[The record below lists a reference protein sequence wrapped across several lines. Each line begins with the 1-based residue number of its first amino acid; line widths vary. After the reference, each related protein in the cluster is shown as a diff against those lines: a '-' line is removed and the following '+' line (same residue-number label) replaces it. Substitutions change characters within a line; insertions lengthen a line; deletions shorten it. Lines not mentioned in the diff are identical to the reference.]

1 MKLFQDVLVDGSDVT
16 TDAFPGKYDLEATK
30 FPTHYECKGK
40 LMYYDEAECEL
51 ITPEKY
57 KEMEKDKK
65 SDCES
70 TYDVVQQ
77 NNLQEI
83 TVKSIAAF
91 QKIMKVYL
99 KNVVKVLEKGPMKKA
114 LKTNAKALTSGA
126 DESTFY
132 GFVKGNFD
140 NMSFYTVDPS
150 LGMTGKCAVVVA
162 VMTDWEAPT
171 YYFFAPGL
179 KAKNV

>member
-1 MKLFQDVLVDGSDVT
+1 MNGNSDVT
-16 TDAFPGKYDLEATK
+16 TDAFPGKYDLEATT

-51 ITPEKY
+51 IKPETY
-57 KEMEKDKK
+57 KEMEDDKK
-65 SDCES
+65 SDCQS

-83 TVKSIAAF
+83 DVKSIAVF
-91 QKIMKVYL
+91 QAIMKAYL
-99 KNVVKVLEKGPMKKA
+99 KGVVKVLEKGPMKKA
-114 LKTNAKALTSGA
+114 LKTHAKGCMSGS
-126 DESTFY
+126 DEKTFY
-132 GFVKGNFD
+132 GFVKKNFD
-140 NMSFYTVDPS
+140 NMSFYTTDPS
-150 LGMTGKCAVVVA
+150 LGITGKCAVVVA
-162 VMTDWEAPT
+162 DMKDWEAPT